1 MGCGPKKAKPSESEK
16 ASAAVGTAEHNFFK
30 QNYGTLL
37 RQMRDQSRSDDPTQ
51 QLRGRAN
58 ADTMQALS
66 GQNADRTVRGEN
78 SGGDVANALTGQ
90 LGIAG
95 NSGLGIQNQMA
106 TNVLGTARKQASDAQ
121 TGMAQASR
129 LATSDALARAKAKS
143 DVSNAKFKAVG
154 EVAGAA
160 IGKGIRNMQTRG
172 RVSGPMGSSK
182 EVRGT
187 WWSPVDDK
195 GNKFGFMSQ
204 KGSYS

>member
-1 MGCGPKKAKPSESEK
+1 MGDKPKKPKASAAEQ
-16 ASAAVGTAEHNFFK
+16 ASAAVGMAEHNYFK
-30 QNYGTLL
+30 QKYGPLL
-37 RQMRDQSRSDDPTQ
+37 RKMRDQSRSDDPTQ

-66 GQNADRTVRGEN
+66 GQNAERTVRGQN

-106 TNVLGTARKQASDAQ
+106 TNVLGTARQQASDAQ

-129 LATSDALARAKAKS
+129 LATSDALARAQAKNE
-143 DVSNAKFKAVG
+143 VSNAKFKAVG
-154 EVAGAA
+154 EVAGAVLA
-160 IGKGIRNMQTRG
+160 KGFGNMQTSG
-172 RVSGPMGSSK
+172 RQSGPMGSSK

-187 WWSPVDDK
+187 FWSPVDEK

-204 KGSYS
+204 KGWYG